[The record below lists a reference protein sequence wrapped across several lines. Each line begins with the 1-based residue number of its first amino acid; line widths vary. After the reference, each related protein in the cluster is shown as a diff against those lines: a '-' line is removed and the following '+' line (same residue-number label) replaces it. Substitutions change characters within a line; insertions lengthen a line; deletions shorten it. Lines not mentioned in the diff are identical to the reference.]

1 MRVEDQQ
8 IDIRVLGGQRAG
20 DQIVNALDGHVGSD
34 LPDEPSGVGESEL
47 DGEITTLFH
56 IGEEFRFFQQAL
68 DEAAAGLQ
76 RFRRLEQ
83 GRDVQLV
90 VHAILAGEVERAH
103 HGGGVLALGDQ
114 EADDRPGIDMF
125 QDLRA
130 HHELA
135 PRRGLFQEQVR
146 EIHLDGF

>member
-8 IDIRVLGGQRAG
+8 IDIRVLCGQRAG

-34 LPDEPSGVGESEL
+34 LPDKPSGVGESEL
-47 DGEITTLFH
+47 DGEVAALFH
-56 IGEEFRFFQQAL
+56 IGEEFRLLQQAL
-68 DEAAAGLQ
+68 DKAAPGLQ
-76 RFRRLEQ
+76 RFRCLEQ

-146 EIHLDGF
+146 KIHLDGF